1 MTGQPS
7 PLTPATPGP
16 NAGALPDPARGP
28 ASDMPLEVRL
38 ALAEASIRSKPA
50 AAELRWML
58 FQLLCV
64 MGQWERALQQL
75 QVFAQLSPTQARPAQ
90 AYRDLIRAERWR
102 AKVVAGRER
111 PGFVFEAPSW
121 VDGLIS
127 ALCLAANG
135 EVDAADSAREIAL
148 DRAPLVGGHASQAR
162 FEWIGDSDSR
172 FAPVCEIVTAGRY
185 RWLPFSDIAT
195 WRVERPST
203 LLDLVWAPC
212 TLTLMDGSS
221 LRGFMPARY
230 PGTENAQAS
239 SSERDALLIGR
250 TTTWHETG
258 RTGVIALG
266 QKTWTT
272 SAGDMSLFDLATC
285 TFSNGVTKYNPAP
298 QGGNDEQA

>member
-1 MTGQPS
+1 MTGHTS
-7 PLTPATPGP
+7 PVTPGT

-28 ASDMPLEVRL
+28 ASDMPLDLRL

-50 AAELRWML
+50 VVELRWSL

-75 QVFAQLSPTQARPAQ
+75 QVFAQLSPSQARPAQ

-102 AKVVAGRER
+102 AKVVAGREQ

-121 VDGLIS
+121 VDGLIN
-127 ALCLAANG
+127 ALRLDANG
-135 EVDAADSAREIAL
+135 EADAADTAREAAL
-148 DRAPLVGGHASQAR
+148 DHAPLIATRSPQ
-162 FEWIGDSDSR
+162 FLLEWISDSDSR
-172 FAPVCEIVTAGRY
+172 FGPVCEIVTAGHY
-185 RWLPFSDIAT
+185 RWLPLSDITA
-195 WRVERPST
+195 WQVERPSA

-212 TLTLMDGSS
+212 TLTLADGST

-239 SSERDALLIGR
+239 SSERDALLLGH
-250 TTTWHETG
+250 TTIWHETG

-272 SAGDMSLFDLATC
+272 SAGDMSLFDLASC
-285 TFSNGVTKYNPAP
+285 AFSNSVTKREPAL
-298 QGGNDEQA
+298 QGGSR

>member
-1 MTGQPS
+1 MTVQPS

-16 NAGALPDPARGP
+16 NAGALPDPARSA

-64 MGQWERALQQL
+64 MGQWQRALQQL

-90 AYRDLIRAERWR
+90 AYRDLIRAERGR

-121 VDGLIS
+121 VDELIS
-127 ALCLAANG
+127 ALRLAANG
-135 EVDAADSAREIAL
+135 EVAAADSAREIAL
-148 DRAPLVGGHASQAR
+148 DRAPLVGGHADQAS

-172 FAPVCEIVTAGRY
+172 FGPVCEIITAGHY
-185 RWLPFSDIAT
+185 RWLPFSDIAA

-212 TLTLMDGSS
+212 TVTLADSS
-221 LRGFMPARY
+221 TLRGFMPARY
-230 PGTENAQAS
+230 PGTENAQVS
-239 SSERDALLIGR
+239 SSERDALLLGR
-250 TTTWHETG
+250 TTAWHETG

-266 QKTWTT
+266 QKTWVT
-272 SAGDMSLFDLATC
+272 SAGDMGLFELHNC
-285 TFSNGVTKYNPAP
+285 EFSNDMTKHKPAS
-298 QGGNDEQA
+298 QGGNQ